1 MEGTGGKNE
10 DRRSGQRYMA
20 CFPGLVVLPDGRK
33 RVAVI
38 RDLSETGV
46 KLLMDLASPAVGDEL
61 QLQLHLEKDPEAFC
75 LAQGRVVRV
84 EPVEEPGLWK
94 HCVAVTFDW
103 PLAMGADD
111 IARFNELPPVFE
123 AAPEDS

>member
-1 MEGTGGKNE
+1 MAGTNSNNE

-46 KLLMDLASPAVGDEL
+46 RLLTEIASVAIGDPM
-61 QLQLHLEKDPEAFC
+61 QLELHLEKDPESFC
-75 LAQGRVVRV
+75 LAQGRVVRI
-84 EPVEEPGLWK
+84 EPVDEPGLWK

-111 IARFNELPPVFE
+111 IARFQELPPVFE
-123 AAPEDS
+123 VEPEE